1 MCNIFLEFFNNRFS
15 NTKIIE
21 ASLLSYKQFQFAL
34 DKTKIERSGS
44 VTKMLLRLNRLQLKN
59 K

>member
-1 MCNIFLEFFNNRFS
+1 MCNVFLEFFDNRFS

-44 VTKMLLRLNRLQLKN
+44 VAKVLLRLNCL
-59 K
+59 

>member
-1 MCNIFLEFFNNRFS
+1 MCNVFLEFFDNRFS

-34 DKTKIERSGS
+34 DKTKMERSES
-44 VTKMLLRLNRLQLKN
+44 VAKVLLRLNCL
-59 K
+59 

>member
-21 ASLLSYKQFQFAL
+21 AFLLSYKQFQFAL

-44 VTKMLLRLNRLQLKN
+44 VTKVLLRLNCLQLKN

>member
-34 DKTKIERSGS
+34 DKTKIKRS
-44 VTKMLLRLNRLQLKN
+44 VTKVLLRLNCLQLKN

>member
-1 MCNIFLEFFNNRFS
+1 MCNIFLEFLNNRFS

-34 DKTKIERSGS
+34 DKTKIKRS
-44 VTKMLLRLNRLQLKN
+44 VTKVLLRLNRLQLKN